1 MNPDESAPPSPG
13 TPPGGQAQ
21 HEPKPNI
28 ASRVQGTIADA
39 GTSYNRSLESFVKVA
54 GEAMWWAWLL
64 DNESTRVSNQLSQQA
79 NQAVQAKQADWSHR
93 KDVELRGA
101 IAAIDSLHSELSD
114 AATAMFD
121 ESEWDTLSLAAADIY
136 DAVPDGLLRVGRL
149 ALGSSANAA
158 GVAEANVPCLV
169 PHLTLANLH
178 VSAEPG
184 ADAIAVDI
192 MHSVLLRML
201 SSTPNLIVD
210 MVDAHHNGVHFSKFS
225 PGSTPLIQRGAVTES
240 DIRDRLQTLSATISD
255 VSAMKLRG
263 IHPDITSYNRAAK
276 EEGLL
281 PEPHR
286 LLAVMNPD
294 KLSRTNAELLAKIQR
309 TGTSTGVA
317 VLSVTLDISESSPPG
332 SIHVFSNGQ
341 AVTIHGA
348 HVNSMVADAAPSTQL
363 VHRVVDGLA
372 QAHEERVKNQKIELE
387 RVLQTV
393 ARWSRTPNEAISTP
407 VGMVGEQVLE
417 LGMHVKGGDVH
428 ALIVG
433 QTGSGK
439 SSLLH
444 AIIMGL
450 AHCYSPDDVQ
460 FLLIDGK
467 GGVEMRDY
475 AKSKAGE
482 ANGLPHARIV
492 AIESDVE
499 MYVSV
504 LEYLSQE
511 MARRNLEFKRHGVT
525 NVVDLKAKN
534 VHLPRLVAVLD
545 EFHVLLQDTRYKAQC
560 VDLLTSIAKQ
570 GRSYGIHMVLSTQS
584 LAGLGARGENKALFD
599 NLALKIAFRCDD
611 STSEDILGGGDMR
624 AARITTSGAA
634 YVKRSIGLGAG
645 DAKLVQVGFESAKDR
660 IKRVT
665 ELDMEAATHSGLGVP
680 SADRFV
686 FGTSDGESITTLAT
700 FNQVDNAPQ
709 PYPRRLWLGSH
720 TTVGEAAPV
729 MIRKRSGGNIIL
741 LGGDRDIAVR
751 LASAAILGM
760 ASSGTRTVDIVSSE
774 EDLELHSIC
783 QSLTESLAN
792 NGVRARLWR
801 GDLQPLVDDLQTAVA
816 QTLDDSR
823 LLVVLDLNEISSGG
837 WLGDILK
844 AGPENGVHSVIWART
859 MLDLLARTQATP
871 TSNAGKILPLFD
883 VRVEFDLSVQ
893 DKDILGLPRHPSP
906 DHGKAVLWTAQR
918 MGVTST
924 VIPFT
929 KPTTDEIGLVLPNS
943 SKVHL

>member
-1 MNPDESAPPSPG
+1 MTPDESAPASPG
-13 TPPGGQAQ
+13 TPLGGQGQ
-21 HEPKPNI
+21 QEPRPSI
-28 ASRVQGTIADA
+28 ASRVQGHIADA
-39 GTSYNRSLESFVKVA
+39 GKSYTRSLDSFVNDA
-54 GEAMWWAWLL
+54 GEAMWWAWFL
-64 DNESTRVSNQLSQQA
+64 DSESTRLSKQLIQQA
-79 NQAVQAKQADWSHR
+79 NQAVQKKQADWNRRQDS
-93 KDVELRGA
+93 ELRGA
-101 IAAIDSLHSELSD
+101 VSAIDSLHSGLS
-114 AATAMFD
+114 AAARATFD
-121 ESEWDTLSLAAADIY
+121 EIEWDTLSLAASDIY
-136 DAVPDGLLRVGRL
+136 DAVPDELLRVGRL
-149 ALGSSANAA
+149 AFGKSAAAA
-158 GVAEANVPCLV
+158 GVTDGRVPCLV
-169 PHLTLANLH
+169 PHLSFQNLH
-178 VSAEPG
+178 ISAEPG
-184 ADAIAVDI
+184 ADATAVDI
-192 MHSVLLRML
+192 MHAVLLRML
-201 SSTPNLIVD
+201 STTPNLIVD

-225 PGSTPLIQRGAVTES
+225 PGNSPLIQRGAVTEA

-294 KLSRTNAELLAKIQR
+294 RLSRTNAELLAKIQR

-317 VLSVTLDISESSPPG
+317 VLAVTLDKDEKSPVG
-332 SIHVFSNGQ
+332 TIHVFSNGQ
-341 AVTIHGA
+341 AAAINGE
-348 HVNSMVADAAPSTQL
+348 HVNAMLADEAPSTQL

-372 QAHEERVKNQKIELE
+372 SAHEERVKNQKIGLD

-393 ARWSRTPNEAISTP
+393 GRWSRTPDEAISTP

-417 LGMHVKGGDVH
+417 LGMYVKGGDVH

-475 AKSKAGE
+475 AASKTGAPS
-482 ANGLPHARIV
+482 GLPHARIV

-511 MARRNLEFKRHGVT
+511 MARRNTEFKRHGVT

-545 EFHVLLQDTRYKAQC
+545 EFHVLLQDPRYKAQC

-665 ELDMEAATHSGLGVP
+665 ELNTDAAANAGLGVP
-680 SADRFV
+680 PADRFV
-686 FGTSDGESITTLAT
+686 FGTSDGESITTIARYTQLDT
-700 FNQVDNAPQ
+700 PVQ

-720 TTVGEAAPV
+720 TTVGDAAPV
-729 MIRKRSGGNIIL
+729 MIRKRAGGNIIL
-741 LGGDRDIAVR
+741 LGGDRDVAVR
-751 LASAAILGM
+751 LAAAAILGM
-760 ASSGTRTVDIVSSE
+760 AASGAIRVDIVGSE
-774 EDLELHSIC
+774 EDPELHAIS
-783 QSLTESLAN
+783 QSLSESLLEN
-792 NGVRARLWR
+792 SVDARVWR
-801 GDLQPLVDDLQTAVA
+801 GDLQPLMDDLRTAVA
-816 QTLDDSR
+816 EQRDESR
-823 LLVVLDLNEISSGG
+823 LLVVLDLNELSSGG

-844 AGPENGVHSVIWART
+844 TGPENGVHTVVWART
-859 MLDLLARTQATP
+859 MLDLLSRSQATP
-871 TSNAGKILPLFD
+871 TSNAGKILPFFD

-893 DKDILGLPRHPSP
+893 DKDSLALPKHPLP

-918 MGVTST
+918 MGITST

-929 KPTTDEIGLVLPNS
+929 APTAAEVGLLLGES
-943 SKVHL
+943 SKVQL